1 MKNKEVILEEFRVY
15 ITDLYDKYVL
25 LIDNFIEENKIDLI
39 VNCRND
45 FEKELNLKLKSY
57 NLIIQ
62 ENTPTINGN
71 GFNSLDAVIR
81 LNLEKIIISERIK
94 LEEYIETRLG
104 L

>member
-25 LIDNFIEENKIDLI
+25 LIDNLIEENKIDLI

-45 FEKELNLKLKSY
+45 FEKDLNLKLESY

-62 ENTPTINGN
+62 ENAHTVNGN
-71 GFNSLDAVIR
+71 GFNSIDAIIR

>member
-15 ITDLYDKYVL
+15 ITNLYHKYAL
-25 LIDNFIEENKIDLI
+25 LIDNLIEENKIDLI
-39 VNCRND
+39 VNCRNE
-45 FEKELNLKLKSY
+45 FEDKANLKLDSY

-62 ENTPTINGN
+62 ENAHILNGN
-71 GFNSLDAVIR
+71 GFNSVDAIIR

-94 LEEYIETRLG
+94 LEEYIETRLK